1 MVLDELVTDAELDL
15 QPLNRNTGN
24 IKNDD
29 LGFDEVVT
37 DSDLYSQSSL
47 NSDTTNIENRSHNQ
61 QSSVISPDVS
71 SVFFQGVKS
80 TQSRCFI
87 CQSATGRKVIPWP
100 AIQQAW
106 FQQLCYIPKSN
117 RICEEHLT
125 TSNKFNDEAFQMIQA
140 LKQDITVNC
149 NDLGLWLL
157 GISSLPKPTP
167 YNFKD
172 DGIEAEKYKMLVGIT
187 KENFDDLV
195 QYLHGT

>member
-1 MVLDELVTDAELDL
+1 MVFEDIITDTELD
-15 QPLNRNTGN
+15 
-24 IKNDD
+24 
-29 LGFDEVVT
+29 
-37 DSDLYSQSSL
+37 SQSSL
-47 NSDTTNIENRSHNQ
+47 NSDTENIENISYNQ
-61 QSSVISPDVS
+61 QSSVISPDAGS
-71 SVFFQGVKS
+71 IFLQGVKS

-87 CQSATGRKVIPWP
+87 CQSATGRKNLPWP

-117 RICEEHLT
+117 RICQEHLT
-125 TSNKFNDEAFQMIQA
+125 TSNKFNDEAFQMIED
-140 LKQDITVNC
+140 LKQDVTVNC

-167 YNFKD
+167 YNFEE

-187 KENFDDLV
+187 KESFDDLV